1 MDDEQKQLKA
11 LDRAAK
17 AESLLNN
24 EMLNDAFVEI
34 DAALIERWRGTE
46 DPQARDALW
55 QAAQINKQVQ
65 SILKKHVSS
74 GKVAKAALD
83 KITNVVGMDRPAK
96 FSL

>member
-17 AESLLNN
+17 AEGLINNDLLK
-24 EMLNDAFVEI
+24 DAFAEI
-34 DAALIERWRGTE
+34 DAALVERWRGTE
-46 DPQARDALW
+46 DPLARDALW

-65 SILKKHVSS
+65 SILKKHIQS

-83 KITNVVGMDRPAK
+83 KLSNVVGMDRPVKYAT
-96 FSL
+96 